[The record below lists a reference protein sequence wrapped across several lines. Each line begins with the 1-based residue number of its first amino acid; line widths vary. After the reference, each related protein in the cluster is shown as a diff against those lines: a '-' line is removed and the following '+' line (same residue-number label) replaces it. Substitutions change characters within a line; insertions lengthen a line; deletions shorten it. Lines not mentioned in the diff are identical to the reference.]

1 MYSVRVFH
9 YMDAQQYY
17 ESLLAQGYTPEDSTK
32 YTQEHYPDFGQESTP
47 AAPEPAAPEPVA
59 TSPMAIPAPGEL
71 PAPAPMPMPMP
82 GAQPMMMGMPGQAGQ
97 PVVIQQKSQGGI
109 WRIFNGIFG
118 IIFSLAMLY
127 VSNLVREMWD
137 VIGDE
142 LSKEID
148 NLSTLERVLIDDF
161 ISDLES
167 MISTFSTIYTVVM
180 ILSCVMLV
188 VSIIQF
194 MNKPWG
200 GKAFLGAAALLLV
213 VLLGAAMYEYT
224 AINNLIDD
232 VNELEDGED
241 IPPISF
247 METPGFIGSACT
259 SVCFIVFALLAYL
272 GRHRDAPMVELQ
284 V

>member
-59 TSPMAIPAPGEL
+59 PAPMAIPAPGEL

>member
-1 MYSVRVFH
+1 
-9 YMDAQQYY
+9 
-17 ESLLAQGYTPEDSTK
+17 
-32 YTQEHYPDFGQESTP
+32 
-47 AAPEPAAPEPVA
+47 
-59 TSPMAIPAPGEL
+59 MAIPAPGEL